1 MEYQINNKNNQF
13 ISKNKIQI
21 LWSMRNWPFKYI
33 EWRLITAYP
42 NGWKFIFWHPILF
55 IKDLW
60 KYLNWCQMIDKDIK

>member
-1 MEYQINNKNNQF
+1 
-13 ISKNKIQI
+13 
-21 LWSMRNWPFKYI
+21 MRNWPFKYI